1 MKRSTKRLVLQA
13 AVVVLLLTLLGILV
27 NNLAV
32 NLIRTGLGLSFQ
44 WLNRP
49 AGFAL
54 AESSLP
60 YETSDTYAWA
70 LLVGWLNS
78 LKVIGAGLITATLFG
93 VIAGAARRSINPLL
107 RGLSALYV
115 GLVRQIPLLLQLLF
129 WYFVALL
136 GLPQQSGSPLG
147 SLLSVTNQG
156 IAVLGVHLSV
166 EFTAVLLGLSVFTGA
181 SIAEV
186 VRGGLDAV
194 PRGQWEA
201 FRSLGLS
208 EGMGLR
214 RVVLPQAL
222 PAILPGLSSQYLNLA
237 KNSTLAIAVGYA
249 DLYAVSDTTITQTG
263 RAIEGFLLLLLS
275 FLLLNL
281 LINGVMQ
288 LLNQAIIQRGQ
299 RS

>member
-1 MKRSTKRLVLQA
+1 MLKRSHRWLLQLGI
-13 AVVVLLLTLLGILV
+13 VVVLLTLTGVLI

-32 NLIRTGLGLSFQ
+32 NLIRTGLGLSFE
-44 WLNRP
+44 WLSRP

-54 AESSLP
+54 AEHPLP
-60 YETSDTYAWA
+60 YRSSDPYAWA

-78 LKVIGAGLITATLFG
+78 LKVILAGLVTATVLG
-93 VIAGAARRSINPLL
+93 VLAGAARRSINPLL
-107 RGLSALYV
+107 RQLAALYV
-115 GLVRQIPLLLQLLF
+115 GLIRQVPLLLQLLF

-136 GLPQQSGSPLG
+136 GLPRTNPSPLG
-147 SLLSVTNQG
+147 SLLTLTNQG
-156 IAVLGVHLSV
+156 ISVLGVHLSV

-186 VRGGLDAV
+186 VRGGLDSV

-208 EGMGLR
+208 EAMGVR

-222 PAILPGLSSQYLNLA
+222 PAILPGLTSQYLNLA

-281 LINGVMQ
+281 IINAAMQ
-288 LLNQAIIQRGQ
+288 LLNRAVISRRQH
-299 RS
+299 S

>member
-1 MKRSTKRLVLQA
+1 MLKRSHRWFLQLGI
-13 AVVVLLLTLLGILV
+13 VVVLLTLTGVLI

-32 NLIRTGLGLSFQ
+32 NLIRTGLGLSFE
-44 WLNRP
+44 WLSRP

-54 AESSLP
+54 AEHPLP
-60 YETSDTYAWA
+60 YRSSDPYAWA

-78 LKVIGAGLITATLFG
+78 LKVILAGLVTATVLG
-93 VIAGAARRSINPLL
+93 VLAGAARRSINPLL
-107 RGLSALYV
+107 RQLAALYV
-115 GLVRQIPLLLQLLF
+115 GLIRQVPLLLQLLF

-136 GLPQQSGSPLG
+136 GLPRTNPSPLG
-147 SLLSVTNQG
+147 SLLTLTNQG
-156 IAVLGVHLSV
+156 ISVLGVHLSV

-186 VRGGLDAV
+186 VRGGLDSV

-208 EGMGLR
+208 EAMGLR

-222 PAILPGLSSQYLNLA
+222 PAILPGLTSQYLNLA

-281 LINGVMQ
+281 IINAAMQ
-288 LLNQAIIQRGQ
+288 LLNRAVISRRQH
-299 RS
+299 S

>member
-1 MKRSTKRLVLQA
+1 MPRSTKRLVTQLGIA
-13 AVVVLLLTLLGILV
+13 ALLLTVSAIVV

-32 NLIRTGLGLSFQ
+32 NLIRTGLGLSFE
-44 WLNRP
+44 WMGRP

-60 YETSDTYAWA
+60 YQPSDSYAWA
-70 LLVGWLNS
+70 LLIGWLNS
-78 LKVIGAGLITATLFG
+78 LKVIIAGLITATVLG
-93 VIAGAARRSINPLL
+93 VLAGAARRSVNPFL
-107 RGLSALYV
+107 RGVSALYV

-136 GLPQQSGSPLG
+136 GLPQRSPSPLG
-147 SLLSVTNQG
+147 SLLSFTNQG

-201 FRSLGLS
+201 FRSLGLG

-222 PAILPGLSSQYLNLA
+222 PAIIPGLSSQYLNLA

-281 LINGVMQ
+281 IINAGMQ
-288 LLNQAIIQRGQ
+288 LLNRTIIQRGQ

>member
-1 MKRSTKRLVLQA
+1 MLKRSHRWFLQLGI
-13 AVVVLLLTLLGILV
+13 VVVLLTLTGVLI

-32 NLIRTGLGLSFQ
+32 NLIRTGLGLSFE
-44 WLNRP
+44 WLSRP

-54 AESSLP
+54 AEHPLP
-60 YETSDTYAWA
+60 YRSSDPYAWA

-78 LKVIGAGLITATLFG
+78 LKVILAGLVTATVLG
-93 VIAGAARRSINPLL
+93 VLAGAARRSINPLL
-107 RGLSALYV
+107 RQLAALYV
-115 GLVRQIPLLLQLLF
+115 GLIRQVPLLLQLLF

-136 GLPQQSGSPLG
+136 GLPRTNPSPLG
-147 SLLSVTNQG
+147 SLLTLTNQG
-156 IAVLGVHLSV
+156 ISVLGVHLSV

-186 VRGGLDAV
+186 VRGGLDSV

-208 EGMGLR
+208 EAMGLR

-222 PAILPGLSSQYLNLA
+222 PAILPGLTSQYLNLA

-281 LINGVMQ
+281 IINAAMQ
-288 LLNQAIIQRGQ
+288 LLNRAVIIPRHH
-299 RS
+299 S

>member
-1 MKRSTKRLVLQA
+1 MPRSTKRLIAQLGVA
-13 AVVVLLLTLLGILV
+13 ALLLTVSAIVV

-32 NLIRTGLGLSFQ
+32 NLIRTGLGLSFE
-44 WLNRP
+44 WLGRP

-60 YETSDTYAWA
+60 YQPSDSYAWA
-70 LLVGWLNS
+70 LLIGWLNS
-78 LKVIGAGLITATLFG
+78 LKVIIAGLITATVLG
-93 VIAGAARRSINPLL
+93 VLAGAARRSVNPFL
-107 RGLSALYV
+107 RGVSALYV

-136 GLPQQSGSPLG
+136 GLPQRSPSPLG
-147 SLLSVTNQG
+147 SLLSFTNQG

-166 EFTAVLLGLSVFTGA
+166 EFTAILLGLSVFTGA

-201 FRSLGLS
+201 FRSLGLG

-222 PAILPGLSSQYLNLA
+222 PAIIPGLSSQYLNLA

-281 LINGVMQ
+281 IINAGMQ
-288 LLNQAIIQRGQ
+288 LLNRTIIQRGQ

>member
-1 MKRSTKRLVLQA
+1 M
-13 AVVVLLLTLLGILV
+13 VVLLTLTGVLI

-32 NLIRTGLGLSFQ
+32 NLIRTGLGLSFE
-44 WLNRP
+44 WLSRP

-54 AESSLP
+54 AEHPLP
-60 YETSDTYAWA
+60 YRSSDPYAWA

-78 LKVIGAGLITATLFG
+78 LKVILAGLVTATVLG
-93 VIAGAARRSINPLL
+93 VLAGAARRSINPLL
-107 RGLSALYV
+107 RQLAALYV
-115 GLVRQIPLLLQLLF
+115 GLIRQVPLLLQLLF

-136 GLPQQSGSPLG
+136 GLPRTNPSPLG
-147 SLLSVTNQG
+147 SLLTLTNQG
-156 IAVLGVHLSV
+156 ISVLGVHLSV

-186 VRGGLDAV
+186 VRGGLDSV

-208 EGMGLR
+208 EAMGVR

-222 PAILPGLSSQYLNLA
+222 PAILPGLTSQYLNLA

-281 LINGVMQ
+281 IINAAMQ
-288 LLNQAIIQRGQ
+288 LLNRAVISRRQH
-299 RS
+299 S